1 MLFNN
6 YTLPTSYTDE
16 VYEVMNKKIEELPI
30 AGRFKS
36 KNTCLNTLNNIK
48 NIEQGY
54 FVKAKTEFTTK
65 KETHAPI
72 KINDALGLSAD

>member
-36 KNTCLNTLNNIK
+36 KIH
-48 NIEQGY
+48 
-54 FVKAKTEFTTK
+54 V
-65 KETHAPI
+65 
-72 KINDALGLSAD
+72 